1 MWYQTF
7 RPWYHYTVFLTAYA
21 DRINNNKRKEDMDMR
36 IEESINAA
44 AGILD
49 TMTDTKVQKTQKAF
63 ADFMDNA
70 AKSNVTGV
78 ADVNSKNSVDISS
91 SAQNDS
97 KNAADLSDDKKNSD
111 ISQTQDSKTDSSKNT
126 DAVNSK
132 DNSTVKN
139 GNVNENAID
148 ESEEVVAQIESAIIS
163 MLAQQLGVTVEEV
176 SVQLQNMGMSAID
189 LLDDSNLLEF
199 TMQINGVED
208 VAVVLTDEN
217 LMTQFKELSDDID
230 LTVRNVL
237 AENNISQEELPVII
251 ENVKTGTVSE
261 EEIEINV
268 QKTDSDTTQK
278 VTDVENTEE
287 VEVVVDNTK
296 SARQDSDSFTQQHNN
311 NEHQDVSAT
320 FNQQNQI
327 VGNIVDAAES
337 AVSYVSADMEDI
349 VNQIVEQIK
358 VQVNA
363 DTSSMEMQLNPESY
377 GKLQL
382 QVLLKDGIVT
392 ARMNVENE
400 AVRQAL
406 ESQVVQL
413 RESMNNQGLKVD
425 AIEVTVASHEFDRNL
440 QQESNANQ
448 QAFEEEQRKSSV
460 RRMNLNLNADDW
472 SEEDIQ
478 NMSDAE
484 ALERKI
490 MLESGNRM
498 SIQA

>member
-1 MWYQTF
+1 
-7 RPWYHYTVFLTAYA
+7 
-21 DRINNNKRKEDMDMR
+21 
-36 IEESINAA
+36 
-44 AGILD
+44 
-49 TMTDTKVQKTQKAF
+49 
-63 ADFMDNA
+63 
-70 AKSNVTGV
+70 
-78 ADVNSKNSVDISS
+78 
-91 SAQNDS
+91 
-97 KNAADLSDDKKNSD
+97 
-111 ISQTQDSKTDSSKNT
+111 
-126 DAVNSK
+126 
-132 DNSTVKN
+132 
-139 GNVNENAID
+139 
-148 ESEEVVAQIESAIIS
+148 
-163 MLAQQLGVTVEEV
+163 
-176 SVQLQNMGMSAID
+176 
-189 LLDDSNLLEF
+189 
-199 TMQINGVED
+199 
-208 VAVVLTDEN
+208 
-217 LMTQFKELSDDID
+217 
-230 LTVRNVL
+230 
-237 AENNISQEELPVII
+237 
-251 ENVKTGTVSE
+251 
-261 EEIEINV
+261 
-268 QKTDSDTTQK
+268 
-278 VTDVENTEE
+278 
-287 VEVVVDNTK
+287 
-296 SARQDSDSFTQQHNN
+296 
-311 NEHQDVSAT
+311 
-320 FNQQNQI
+320 
-327 VGNIVDAAES
+327 
-337 AVSYVSADMEDI
+337 MEDI

-478 NMSDAE
+478 DMSDAE

>member
-1 MWYQTF
+1 
-7 RPWYHYTVFLTAYA
+7 
-21 DRINNNKRKEDMDMR
+21 
-36 IEESINAA
+36 
-44 AGILD
+44 
-49 TMTDTKVQKTQKAF
+49 
-63 ADFMDNA
+63 
-70 AKSNVTGV
+70 
-78 ADVNSKNSVDISS
+78 
-91 SAQNDS
+91 
-97 KNAADLSDDKKNSD
+97 
-111 ISQTQDSKTDSSKNT
+111 
-126 DAVNSK
+126 
-132 DNSTVKN
+132 
-139 GNVNENAID
+139 
-148 ESEEVVAQIESAIIS
+148 
-163 MLAQQLGVTVEEV
+163 
-176 SVQLQNMGMSAID
+176 MGMSAID

-478 NMSDAE
+478 DMSDQN
-484 ALERKI
+484 ALGKK
-490 MLESGNRM
+490 NN
-498 SIQA
+498 A

>member
-1 MWYQTF
+1 MWFQNL
-7 RPWYHYTVFLTAYA
+7 RPWYHYTMFLTAYA

-49 TMTDTKVQKTQKAF
+49 TMTDTKVKKTQKAF

-78 ADVNSKNSVDISS
+78 ADVNSKDSVDISS

-148 ESEEVVAQIESAIIS
+148 KSEEVVAQIESAIIS

-230 LTVRNVL
+230 LTVRN
-237 AENNISQEELPVII
+237 
-251 ENVKTGTVSE
+251 
-261 EEIEINV
+261 EIGRA
-268 QKTDSDTTQK
+268 SC
-278 VTDVENTEE
+278 
-287 VEVVVDNTK
+287 
-296 SARQDSDSFTQQHNN
+296 
-311 NEHQDVSAT
+311 
-320 FNQQNQI
+320 
-327 VGNIVDAAES
+327 
-337 AVSYVSADMEDI
+337 
-349 VNQIVEQIK
+349 
-358 VQVNA
+358 
-363 DTSSMEMQLNPESY
+363 
-377 GKLQL
+377 
-382 QVLLKDGIVT
+382 
-392 ARMNVENE
+392 
-400 AVRQAL
+400 
-406 ESQVVQL
+406 
-413 RESMNNQGLKVD
+413 RERV
-425 AIEVTVASHEFDRNL
+425 
-440 QQESNANQ
+440 
-448 QAFEEEQRKSSV
+448 
-460 RRMNLNLNADDW
+460 
-472 SEEDIQ
+472 
-478 NMSDAE
+478 
-484 ALERKI
+484 
-490 MLESGNRM
+490 
-498 SIQA
+498 

>member
-1 MWYQTF
+1 
-7 RPWYHYTVFLTAYA
+7 
-21 DRINNNKRKEDMDMR
+21 
-36 IEESINAA
+36 
-44 AGILD
+44 
-49 TMTDTKVQKTQKAF
+49 
-63 ADFMDNA
+63 
-70 AKSNVTGV
+70 
-78 ADVNSKNSVDISS
+78 
-91 SAQNDS
+91 
-97 KNAADLSDDKKNSD
+97 
-111 ISQTQDSKTDSSKNT
+111 
-126 DAVNSK
+126 
-132 DNSTVKN
+132 
-139 GNVNENAID
+139 
-148 ESEEVVAQIESAIIS
+148 
-163 MLAQQLGVTVEEV
+163 
-176 SVQLQNMGMSAID
+176 
-189 LLDDSNLLEF
+189 
-199 TMQINGVED
+199 MQINGVED

-478 NMSDAE
+478 DMSDAE

>member
-1 MWYQTF
+1 
-7 RPWYHYTVFLTAYA
+7 
-21 DRINNNKRKEDMDMR
+21 
-36 IEESINAA
+36 
-44 AGILD
+44 
-49 TMTDTKVQKTQKAF
+49 
-63 ADFMDNA
+63 
-70 AKSNVTGV
+70 
-78 ADVNSKNSVDISS
+78 
-91 SAQNDS
+91 
-97 KNAADLSDDKKNSD
+97 
-111 ISQTQDSKTDSSKNT
+111 
-126 DAVNSK
+126 
-132 DNSTVKN
+132 
-139 GNVNENAID
+139 
-148 ESEEVVAQIESAIIS
+148 
-163 MLAQQLGVTVEEV
+163 
-176 SVQLQNMGMSAID
+176 MGMSAID

-478 NMSDAE
+478 DMSDAE

>member
-1 MWYQTF
+1 M
-7 RPWYHYTVFLTAYA
+7 
-21 DRINNNKRKEDMDMR
+21 
-36 IEESINAA
+36 
-44 AGILD
+44 
-49 TMTDTKVQKTQKAF
+49 
-63 ADFMDNA
+63 
-70 AKSNVTGV
+70 
-78 ADVNSKNSVDISS
+78 
-91 SAQNDS
+91 
-97 KNAADLSDDKKNSD
+97 
-111 ISQTQDSKTDSSKNT
+111 
-126 DAVNSK
+126 
-132 DNSTVKN
+132 
-139 GNVNENAID
+139 NENAID

-478 NMSDAE
+478 DMSDAE

>member
-1 MWYQTF
+1 
-7 RPWYHYTVFLTAYA
+7 
-21 DRINNNKRKEDMDMR
+21 
-36 IEESINAA
+36 
-44 AGILD
+44 
-49 TMTDTKVQKTQKAF
+49 
-63 ADFMDNA
+63 
-70 AKSNVTGV
+70 
-78 ADVNSKNSVDISS
+78 
-91 SAQNDS
+91 
-97 KNAADLSDDKKNSD
+97 
-111 ISQTQDSKTDSSKNT
+111 
-126 DAVNSK
+126 
-132 DNSTVKN
+132 
-139 GNVNENAID
+139 
-148 ESEEVVAQIESAIIS
+148 
-163 MLAQQLGVTVEEV
+163 
-176 SVQLQNMGMSAID
+176 
-189 LLDDSNLLEF
+189 
-199 TMQINGVED
+199 
-208 VAVVLTDEN
+208 
-217 LMTQFKELSDDID
+217 MTQFKELSDDID

-251 ENVKTGTVSE
+251 ENVKTGTVS

-478 NMSDAE
+478 DMSDAE

>member
-1 MWYQTF
+1 
-7 RPWYHYTVFLTAYA
+7 
-21 DRINNNKRKEDMDMR
+21 MR

-97 KNAADLSDDKKNSD
+97 KNDADLSDDKKNSD

-132 DNSTVKN
+132 VNSTVKN
-139 GNVNENAID
+139 GNVNGNAID
-148 ESEEVVAQIESAIIS
+148 ESEELVAQIESAIIS

-237 AENNISQEELPVII
+237 AENNISQEELPFII

-296 SARQDSDSFTQQHNN
+296 SARHDSDSFTQQHNN

-320 FNQQNQI
+320 F
-327 VGNIVDAAES
+327 D
-337 AVSYVSADMEDI
+337 
-349 VNQIVEQIK
+349 
-358 VQVNA
+358 
-363 DTSSMEMQLNPESY
+363 
-377 GKLQL
+377 
-382 QVLLKDGIVT
+382 
-392 ARMNVENE
+392 
-400 AVRQAL
+400 
-406 ESQVVQL
+406 
-413 RESMNNQGLKVD
+413 
-425 AIEVTVASHEFDRNL
+425 
-440 QQESNANQ
+440 
-448 QAFEEEQRKSSV
+448 
-460 RRMNLNLNADDW
+460 
-472 SEEDIQ
+472 
-478 NMSDAE
+478 
-484 ALERKI
+484 
-490 MLESGNRM
+490 
-498 SIQA
+498 

>member
-1 MWYQTF
+1 
-7 RPWYHYTVFLTAYA
+7 
-21 DRINNNKRKEDMDMR
+21 MR

-78 ADVNSKNSVDISS
+78 VDVNSKNSVDISL

-97 KNAADLSDDKKNSD
+97 KNATDLSDDKKNRD
-111 ISQTQDSKTDSSKNT
+111 ISQTQGSKTDSSKNT

-139 GNVNENAID
+139 ANVNENAID
-148 ESEEVVAQIESAIIS
+148 ESEEVVEQIESAIIS

-208 VAVVLTDEN
+208 VAVVLTDDN

-237 AENNISQEELPVII
+237 AENNISQEEIPVII

-268 QKTDSDTTQK
+268 QKIDSDTTQK

-287 VEVVVDNTK
+287 VEVVFDNTK

-311 NEHQDVSAT
+311 NEHQDVSAA

-478 NMSDAE
+478 DMSDAE

>member
-1 MWYQTF
+1 M
-7 RPWYHYTVFLTAYA
+7 
-21 DRINNNKRKEDMDMR
+21 
-36 IEESINAA
+36 
-44 AGILD
+44 
-49 TMTDTKVQKTQKAF
+49 
-63 ADFMDNA
+63 
-70 AKSNVTGV
+70 
-78 ADVNSKNSVDISS
+78 
-91 SAQNDS
+91 
-97 KNAADLSDDKKNSD
+97 
-111 ISQTQDSKTDSSKNT
+111 
-126 DAVNSK
+126 
-132 DNSTVKN
+132 
-139 GNVNENAID
+139 
-148 ESEEVVAQIESAIIS
+148 
-163 MLAQQLGVTVEEV
+163 
-176 SVQLQNMGMSAID
+176 
-189 LLDDSNLLEF
+189 
-199 TMQINGVED
+199 
-208 VAVVLTDEN
+208 
-217 LMTQFKELSDDID
+217 
-230 LTVRNVL
+230 
-237 AENNISQEELPVII
+237 
-251 ENVKTGTVSE
+251 KTGTVSE

-478 NMSDAE
+478 DMSDAE

>member
-1 MWYQTF
+1 
-7 RPWYHYTVFLTAYA
+7 
-21 DRINNNKRKEDMDMR
+21 MR

-97 KNAADLSDDKKNSD
+97 KNA
-111 ISQTQDSKTDSSKNT
+111 
-126 DAVNSK
+126 VNSK
-132 DNSTVKN
+132 DSSIVKN

-478 NMSDAE
+478 DMSDAE

>member
-1 MWYQTF
+1 M
-7 RPWYHYTVFLTAYA
+7 
-21 DRINNNKRKEDMDMR
+21 
-36 IEESINAA
+36 
-44 AGILD
+44 
-49 TMTDTKVQKTQKAF
+49 
-63 ADFMDNA
+63 
-70 AKSNVTGV
+70 
-78 ADVNSKNSVDISS
+78 
-91 SAQNDS
+91 
-97 KNAADLSDDKKNSD
+97 
-111 ISQTQDSKTDSSKNT
+111 
-126 DAVNSK
+126 
-132 DNSTVKN
+132 
-139 GNVNENAID
+139 
-148 ESEEVVAQIESAIIS
+148 
-163 MLAQQLGVTVEEV
+163 
-176 SVQLQNMGMSAID
+176 
-189 LLDDSNLLEF
+189 
-199 TMQINGVED
+199 
-208 VAVVLTDEN
+208 
-217 LMTQFKELSDDID
+217 
-230 LTVRNVL
+230 
-237 AENNISQEELPVII
+237 
-251 ENVKTGTVSE
+251 KTGTVSE

-413 RESMNNQGLKVD
+413 RE
-425 AIEVTVASHEFDRNL
+425 
-440 QQESNANQ
+440 
-448 QAFEEEQRKSSV
+448 
-460 RRMNLNLNADDW
+460 
-472 SEEDIQ
+472 
-478 NMSDAE
+478 
-484 ALERKI
+484 
-490 MLESGNRM
+490 
-498 SIQA
+498 